1 MPVSDVVSWNMGLK
15 KTKDTE
21 SILRLFIEMR
31 RSGLNPDELTI
42 PAIIDM
48 LLGSAFRVLVLQIH
62 TLAIPLGLSL
72 SVYTGSALLRGYT
85 SLRDL
90 RGLERVF
97 EEILLKDVVSWNVL
111 IMGYMKLGFV
121 EESERAFSEM
131 PERNIVLSCR
141 LLS

>member
-1 MPVSDVVSWNMGLK
+1 MGLK

>member
-1 MPVSDVVSWNMGLK
+1 
-15 KTKDTE
+15 
-21 SILRLFIEMR
+21 MR